1 MGSIENAVY
10 KAFLTEVKEKIYKA
24 QYEAMKQVNKTLLS
38 LYWEIGKSIVEKQA
52 QHGWG
57 KSVVETLSKDL
68 QAEFPGQ
75 QGYSVQ
81 NLWYMRQIYLEY
93 KDNTKL
99 QPLVGEISWSHNLVI
114 MSKCKDDLEREFYIQ
129 MTRKYGW
136 SKNILIH
143 QVEGK
148 SYEKFLLNQTNF
160 DKSVPERYK
169 HQAKLAVK
177 DEYNFD
183 FLELTEEHNEKELEL
198 ALMKNIRSFLMEMGG
213 DFAFIGNQYRLQ
225 IDGEDFYI
233 DLLLYHRKLKSL
245 VAIELKAGKFK
256 PEYAG
261 KMNFYL
267 AVLDDTVKQSDENPS
282 IGIIICK
289 SKSKTI
295 VEYALKKTSNPIGI
309 SSYTLTETLPKE
321 YKDLL
326 PSPKEIEEKLS
337 GFIDSL
343 KEGEE

>member
-1 MGSIENAVY
+1 MSKIEKDPY
-10 KAFLTEVKEKIYKA
+10 KVFLSEIKEKIHQA
-24 QYEAMKQVNKTLLS
+24 QYEAMKQVNKTLLT
-38 LYWEIGKSIVEKQA
+38 LYWEIGKSIVEKQK

-57 KSVVETLSKDL
+57 KSIVETLSKDL
-68 QAEFPGQ
+68 QNEFPGV

-81 NLWYMRQIYLEY
+81 NLWYMRQMYLEY
-93 KDNTKL
+93 KDNVKL

-114 MSKCKDDLEREFYIQ
+114 MSKCKDNLEREFYIQ
-129 MTRKYGW
+129 MTKKYGW
-136 SKNILIH
+136 SKNVLIH
-143 QVEGK
+143 HVEGK

-160 DKSVPERYK
+160 DKAVPAKYK

-183 FLELTEEHNEKELEL
+183 FLEIAEDHNEKELEL
-198 ALMKNIRSFLMEMGG
+198 ALMKNIRKFLSEMGG
-213 DFAFIGNQYRLQ
+213 DFAFIGNQYRIQ
-225 IDGEDFYI
+225 VGDEDFYI

-245 VAIELKAGKFK
+245 VVIELKAGKFK

-267 AVLDDTVKQSDENPS
+267 AVLDDTVKQKDENPS

-309 SSYTLTETLPKE
+309 ASYTLTETLPKE
-321 YKDLL
+321 YKNLL

-337 GFIDSL
+337 GFIDDIPT
-343 KEGEE
+343 EE

>member
-1 MGSIENAVY
+1 MAPIEKDPY
-10 KAFLTEVKEKIYKA
+10 KAFLTQIKEKIHQA
-24 QYEAMKQVNKTLLS
+24 QYEAMRQVNKTLLA
-38 LYWEIGKSIVEKQA
+38 LYWEIGESIVEKQK

-57 KSVVETLSKDL
+57 KSIVEVLSNDL
-68 QAEFPGQ
+68 QSEFPGV
-75 QGYSVQ
+75 QGYSSD
-81 NLWYMRQIYLEY
+81 NLWRMRKFYLHYQEN
-93 KDNTKL
+93 KKL
-99 QPLVGEISWSHNLVI
+99 APLVQEISWSHNIVV
-114 MSKCKDDLEREFYIQ
+114 MEKCKDDLEREFYIQ
-129 MTRKYGW
+129 MTKKYGW
-136 SKNILIH
+136 SKNVLIH

-160 DKSVPERYK
+160 DKAVPEKYT

-183 FLELTEEHNEKELEL
+183 FLELTAQHNEKELEL
-198 ALMKNIRSFLMEMGG
+198 ALIKNIRKFLFEMGG
-213 DFAFIGNQYRLQ
+213 DFAFIGNQYRLHV
-225 IDGEDFYI
+225 GEEDFYI
-233 DLLLYHRKLKSL
+233 DLLLFHRKLRAL

-267 AVLDDTVKQSDENPS
+267 AVLDDTVKQEVENPS

-289 SKSKTI
+289 SKSKTV
-295 VEYALKKTSNPIGI
+295 VEYALKKTSNPVGI
-309 SSYTLTETLPKE
+309 ASYTLTETLPKE

-337 GFIDSL
+337 GFIDDIL
-343 KEGEE
+343 KEE